1 MNGPGGRR
9 QIVFHAAAL
18 VSGVVFGLGLAI
30 SGMIHPEKVKAFL
43 DVSRIVS
50 GGWDPSLAFVLAAA
64 VIVTMVAVRI
74 GHRRRRPVAAPS
86 FSRPHARRI
95 DGELALGS
103 AIFGIGWGLAGLC
116 PGPAVADLVFAFPS
130 IILFLVSMLL
140 GASLVHLWRRRSGGS
155 SEAAPQQEQ
164 EVKT

>member
-1 MNGPGGRR
+1 MTAESGRR
-9 QIVFHAAAL
+9 PIVYHAAAL
-18 VSGVVFGLGLAI
+18 ASGVIFGLGLAV
-30 SGMIHPEKVKAFL
+30 SGMVHPEKVKAFL

-74 GHRRRRPVAAPS
+74 GHRRRQPLASPS
-86 FSRPHARRI
+86 FSRPHARRV

-116 PGPAVADLVFAFPS
+116 PGPAIADLAFAFPA
-130 IILFLVSMLL
+130 IILFLVSMLF
-140 GASLVHLWRRRSGGS
+140 GTALVHLWRRRSSRSDAGDPDAG
-155 SEAAPQQEQ
+155 QK
-164 EVKT
+164 VKT

>member
-1 MNGPGGRR
+1 MTGQGGRR
-9 QIVFHAAAL
+9 QVVFHVAAL
-18 VSGVVFGLGLAI
+18 VSGVIFGLGLAI

-43 DVSRIVS
+43 DVSRIMS

-74 GHRRRRPVAAPS
+74 GHRRRRPLAAPS

-140 GASLVHLWRRRSGGS
+140 GSTVVHIWRRRSGS
-155 SEAAPQQEQ
+155 SGDAVSLQDQ